1 MIEKTYILLQDT
13 VNMIY
18 LSIQLLI
25 QIVFL
30 KYYIPECIVAHFMVQ
45 NVKEGR
51 VIEIWP
57 FVFLGFFH
65 YIMIHVRDWKL
76 TFRNKHKL
84 IFQNKKTVSKNIQ
97 VAMSYA

>member
-1 MIEKTYILLQDT
+1 
-13 VNMIY
+13 MIY

-45 NVKEGR
+45 NVKKGR
-51 VIEIWP
+51 VIEIWLL
-57 FVFLGFFH
+57 VFLGFFH
-65 YIMIHVRDWKL
+65 YIMIYVGDWKVA
-76 TFRNKHKL
+76 FCNKHKL

-97 VAMSYA
+97 VEMSYAGNSVAF